1 MDYMRFA
8 EMLRNGGSLNGV
20 RILSPRTIEFMTLNH
35 LPASITSGGSGE
47 NPGLGG
53 RSLSG
58 FGFGF
63 GFGLNIDVAASG
75 VMGSKGEFSWGGA
88 AGTIFWVD
96 PVEDFVVVSMI
107 QLMGSPWPLRSELKV
122 AVNQAIVGD

>member
-53 RSLSG
+53 RSRRG
-58 FGFGF
+58 
-63 GFGLNIDVAASG
+63 
-75 VMGSKGEFSWGGA
+75 WGGA